1 MPHEFSINEILASL
15 NPQQRA
21 AVEHLTGPL
30 VIIAGAG
37 TGKTGVIT
45 RRIAYLVAAQH
56 ARPDQILA
64 LTFTEKAAAEMES
77 RVDTLVPYGEVGF
90 TIATFHA
97 FGDKLVREFAVD
109 LGLNPDFRLLSA
121 AEQALFLREHLFDL
135 PLHHYRPLGDP
146 TRFLHELLR
155 HFSRLKDE
163 DISPAEYLAFAEKL
177 LAETPADDEAGRR
190 AAEKQQELARCY
202 QAYQKLLAETGC
214 ADFGDQITHSLELLR
229 AHPDIRRRLQ
239 ERYRYILVDEFQ
251 DTNYAQFQLVKELAA
266 GHQNLTVVAD
276 DDQSIYKFRGAAI
289 SNILNFTQ
297 TYPHAR
303 HVVLTQNYR
312 STQAILDTAYRLI
325 RHNDPNRL
333 EVRQQINKKL
343 TGKSPGGQPV
353 AHWHFDTVSNEA
365 AAVAQHVRDRV
376 QAGTARHQDF
386 CILVRSNNAADPFLR
401 ALAEAG
407 LPHRFSG
414 NYGLYQREEVRMVI
428 CFLKSIANPL
438 DSQNLY
444 HLAQS
449 EIYAMP
455 MRDLQAALQVHAT
468 THRSLFHIFKE
479 PEQFEWEQPLSA
491 EGRATAEKLIVD
503 NERYLELSRQ
513 APAYAVLYTFLK
525 ESGYLSR
532 LARDETAA
540 ADEKIGNLTKFF
552 QTVQNYSYFTTPGD
566 LPFFVN
572 HLELLR
578 EFGDDPGTAMA
589 DLDAD
594 AVQVMTLH
602 KAKGLEFP
610 VVFMVGLVEGRFPV
624 QSRNSTIELP
634 EAIIKEVL
642 PEGDFH
648 LQEERRL
655 FYVGMTRAQNELY
668 FTSSRDYGG
677 ARLRKVSS
685 FVREA
690 LDDAHADDDVIK
702 ASPFEALARFD
713 RPGAW
718 QSPAAGPIPPDQVL
732 HLDQRKLDDYLTCPL
747 KYKYIHVL
755 HVPVAEHHTIV
766 YGRLLHEVVQLYNR
780 RKFRRESVTVEELLA
795 VYRAKWRS
803 HGYLSREHEQLRF
816 AAGEEALRRFF
827 AQQEADPARPL
838 YVEEPFKFTFEN
850 NVISGRWD
858 RIDQLADGRIVITD
872 FKSSAV
878 EDADKARDRAMKSR
892 QLRLYAWAYEERFG
906 QPVDG
911 WRLYFLESG
920 MLGEVPRKPLYLRTI
935 REHVQTAAAGI
946 RQRDYHPTPGPSAC
960 PFCALNDICPAA
972 DNS

>member
-1 MPHEFSINEILASL
+1 MPHHFSLDAIFDCL

-21 AVEHLTGPL
+21 AVEHLNGPL

-37 TGKTGVIT
+37 TGKTRVIT

-56 ARPDQILA
+56 ARPEQILA

-77 RVDTLVPYGEVGF
+77 RVDELVPYGEVGF
-90 TIATFHA
+90 TISTFHA
-97 FGDKLVREFAVD
+97 FGDRLVREFAVD
-109 LGLNPDFRLLSA
+109 LGLDPDFRLLSP

-135 PLHHYRPLGDP
+135 PLHHYRPLGNP
-146 TRFLHELLR
+146 TKFLLELLR

-163 DISPAEYLAFAEKL
+163 DVSPEEYLAFTEKL
-177 LAETPADDEAGRR
+177 LAETPVDDPAARR

-202 QAYQKLLAETGC
+202 QVYQKLLLQAGC
-214 ADFGDQITHSLELLR
+214 ADFGDQIIYALKLLR
-229 AHPDIRRRLQ
+229 EHPDIRRRLQ

-251 DTNYAQFQLVKELAA
+251 DTNYAQFQLVRELAA
-266 GHQNLTVVAD
+266 AHQNLTVVAD

-333 EVRQQINKKL
+333 EVKQQINKKL
-343 TGKSPGGQPV
+343 TGKAPGGQPV
-353 AHWHFDTVSNEA
+353 VHWHFDTVSNEA
-365 AAVAQHVRDRV
+365 AAVAQHIRARV
-376 QAGTARHQDF
+376 QSGVARPQDF

-401 ALAEAG
+401 ALQEAG

-414 NYGLYQREEVRMVI
+414 SYGLYQREEVRLLI

-455 MRDLQAALQVHAT
+455 MQDLQAALQVHAA
-468 THRSLFHIFKE
+468 THHPLLHIFKT
-479 PEQFEWEQPLSA
+479 PEQFEWQQPLSE
-491 EGRATAEKLIVD
+491 EGRATAAKLLAD
-503 NERYLELSRQ
+503 NEKYLEMSRQ
-513 APAYAVLYTFLK
+513 LPAYALLYTFLK
-525 ESGYLSR
+525 ESGYLHR
-532 LARDETAA
+532 LAHSETVA
-540 ADEKIGNLTKFF
+540 ADEKIGNITRFF
-552 QTVQNYSYFTTPGD
+552 QTVQNYAYFTTPGD
-566 LPFFVN
+566 LTFFVN

-578 EFGDDPGTAMA
+578 EYGDDPGTAPA

-610 VVFMVGLVEGRFPV
+610 VVFMVGLVEERFPT
-624 QSRNSTIELP
+624 RPRTSTIELP
-634 EAIIKEVL
+634 EGVIKDIL

-655 FYVGMTRAQNELY
+655 FYVGMTRAQSELY
-668 FTSSRDYGG
+668 LTSSRDYGG
-677 ARLRKVSS
+677 SRLRKVSG

-702 ASPFEALARFD
+702 PSPFEALARFD
-713 RPGAW
+713 LPEAA
-718 QSPAAGPIPPDQVL
+718 PAAAAGPLPPEQVL
-732 HLDQRKLDDYLTCPL
+732 HLDQRKIDDYLTCPL

-755 HVPVAEHHTIV
+755 QVPVAEHHAII
-766 YGRLLHEVVQLYNR
+766 YGRLLHEVVQFYNR
-780 RKFRRESVTVEELLA
+780 RRFRRESVTVEELLA
-795 VYRAKWRS
+795 LYRAKWRS
-803 HGYLSREHEQLRF
+803 HGYLSREHERLRF
-816 AAGEEALRRFF
+816 AAGEETVRRFF

-838 YVEEPFKFTFEN
+838 YVEAPFKFTFAN
-850 NVISGRWD
+850 NIISGRWD

-878 EDADKARDRAMKSR
+878 ADAEEARDRARDSR
-892 QLRLYAWAYEERFG
+892 QLRLYAWAYEEQFG
-906 QPVDG
+906 RPVDG

-920 MLGEVPRKPLYLRTI
+920 MLGEVSRKELYLRTI
-935 REHVQTAAAGI
+935 REHVQEAAAGI
-946 RQRDYHPTPGPSAC
+946 RQRNYRPKPGPGTC

-972 DNS
+972 EKN